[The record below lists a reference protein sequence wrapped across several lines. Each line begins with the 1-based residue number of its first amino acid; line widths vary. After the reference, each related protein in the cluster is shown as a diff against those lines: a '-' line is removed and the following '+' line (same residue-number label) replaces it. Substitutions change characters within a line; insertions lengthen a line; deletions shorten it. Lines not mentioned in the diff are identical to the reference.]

1 MTERL
6 ECKCGGTLR
15 KEKNQYIC
23 EYCDSI
29 YLISADDK
37 GELFAYQP
45 VEKKHIQTGQIAT
58 KAAAIE
64 VKDVV
69 VRQIKLDEDIE
80 GQVAQE
86 SMDLDQRSRIGL
98 IEGYLSTGDWEKVDE
113 HVNGLLLENKDCAE
127 AKWYGWMSERKAS
140 DDRQMIAKLSDFSQA
155 DSIRLDHILEYASPV
170 FAKRIVDL
178 FFDSAFANDDMC
190 YHALSAILPYARN
203 EVIYS
208 EKDFSKKVS
217 VAFERVIDN
226 TYPKAFDYLLE
237 NTLHPEDVDVFIQY
251 VIRFADHCDA
261 KTATAYYERVLAVDP
276 GNLEVHRKLIRAD
289 IQCDAPRQ
297 KTISDVERL
306 ISYSEKTDRDITAFI
321 DQLCGETKT
330 TVNKSDVMWNLLGY
344 HSAAPEGLKAQ
355 LLAYGHVLLE
365 SKLWVRARDFF
376 NLVLSFD
383 VRCGDAYWGLCLVQ
397 MEAKNEQDAISKK
410 EPIKSFSAYD
420 KALAVY
426 SAAGDTHRVSHLR
439 ELSERQKSKKKNKK
453 IALISGAVVLAAI
466 LLIFGISKIS
476 QARKYSASNVKL
488 TLVNAESVQ
497 EPVTE
502 FNIKI
507 KNDCTRYLDRIDL
520 TFCFYDSED
529 NLIVSTGLSTF
540 CNLAQDAEASWMI
553 TLHEDVVEDL
563 YWYSFEELRVTAAI
577 NKLYFLNDRH
587 EEDMGEG
594 KERVLKEA
602 QKPDNSETKVIEKKL
617 TDAFNAFDDVRASD
631 ADFETK
637 AMEFATALD
646 EIWEDVIRNK
656 NLLADMYEKA
666 ENYQEDA
673 EYEKAYYVFSLLAN
687 VGYEDSEDRA
697 YQCAMSASY

>member
-1 MTERL
+1 MTGRL
-6 ECKCGGTLR
+6 NCKCGGTLR
-15 KEKNQYIC
+15 KEGNQYIC
-23 EYCDSI
+23 ENCDSI

-45 VEKKHIQTGQIAT
+45 VEKKQILTGQMAT
-58 KAAAIE
+58 KATTIE
-64 VKDVV
+64 VKQVV

-113 HVNGLLLENKDCAE
+113 HVNGLLLGNKDCAE

-208 EKDFSKKVS
+208 EKDFSKKIS
-217 VAFERVIDN
+217 VTFDRVIDN

-251 VIRFADHCDA
+251 VIRFADRCDA

-289 IQCDAPRQ
+289 IQCDATCQ
-297 KTISDVERL
+297 KTISDIERL
-306 ISYSEKTDRDITAFI
+306 ISYSEETDRDVTAFI

-330 TVNKSDVMWNLLGY
+330 TANKSDVMWNLLGY
-344 HSAAPEGLKAQ
+344 HSAAPEGLKSQ

-365 SKLWVRARDFF
+365 SILWTRARDFF

-397 MEAKNEQDAISKK
+397 MEAKNEQDAIRKK

-426 SAAGDTHRVSHLR
+426 SAAGDTQHVSHLR
-439 ELSERQKSKKKNKK
+439 ELSEMQKGKKQQKKKM
-453 IALISGAVVLAAI
+453 LITGAVILGVALVIFIAGRISDAI
-466 LLIFGISKIS
+466 
-476 QARKYSASNVKL
+476 KYSANNIKMTLKNVE
-488 TLVNAESVQ
+488 TIQ
-497 EPVTE
+497 EPLTE
-502 FNIKI
+502 FDIQIN
-507 KNDCTRYLDRIDL
+507 NGCSEDL
-520 TFCFYDSED
+520 SGIEMTLRFYDSKKA
-529 NLIVSTGLSTF
+529 LITTTELRLSGYM
-540 CNLAQDAEASWMI
+540 ASKDSAVMTV
-553 TLHEDVVEDL
+553 TLHEDIAESL
-563 YWYSFEELRVTAAI
+563 YWYSFDELRITVAI
-577 NKLYFLNDRH
+577 NKISFNNYHR
-587 EEDMGEG
+587 EDLGNG
-594 KERVLKEA
+594 KERVLKKA
-602 QKPDNSETKVIEKKL
+602 QKPDTSKIEALEKKVS
-617 TDAFNAFDDVRASD
+617 DAFEKFDNVHLKD
-631 ADFETK
+631 ADFEAK

-646 EIWEDVIRNK
+646 AIWEDLIRNK
-656 NLLADMYEKA
+656 GLLADMYEKA
-666 ENYQEDA
+666 KSYQKNA
-673 EYEKAYYVFSLLAN
+673 EHEKAYYVFSLLAT
-687 VGYEDSEDRA
+687 VDYEDSADMA
-697 YQCAMSASY
+697 YECAIAAS

>member
-1 MTERL
+1 MKQL

-15 KEKNQYIC
+15 KEKNQYTC

-45 VEKKHIQTGQIAT
+45 VEKKQILTGQMAT
-58 KAAAIE
+58 KATTIE
-64 VKDVV
+64 VKQVL

-80 GQVAQE
+80 GQVVQE

-113 HVNGLLLENKDCAE
+113 HVNGLLLGNKDCAE
-127 AKWYGWMSERKAS
+127 AKWYGWMCERKAS
-140 DDRQMIAKLSDFSQA
+140 DDGQMLARLSDFSQA

-178 FFDSAFANDDMC
+178 FFDSALANDDMC

-217 VAFERVIDN
+217 VAFDRVIDN

-251 VIRFADHCDA
+251 VIRFADRCDA

-289 IQCDAPRQ
+289 IQCDAPCQ

-306 ISYSEKTDRDITAFI
+306 ISYSEETDRDITAFI
-321 DQLCGETKT
+321 DQLCVETKT

-410 EPIKSFSAYD
+410 ESIKSFNVYD

-439 ELSERQKSKKKNKK
+439 ELSEKQKGKKKSKK
-453 IALISGAVVLAAI
+453 IALISVAVMLAAI
-466 LLIFGISKIS
+466 LLIIGISKIS
-476 QARKYSASNVKL
+476 QARKYSANNIKL
-488 TLVNAESVQ
+488 TLVNEESVQ

-502 FNIKI
+502 FDIQIVNG
-507 KNDCTRYLDRIDL
+507 CSEDL
-520 TFCFYDSED
+520 SSIEMTMCFYDSQKVLVATTE
-529 NLIVSTGLSTF
+529 LRLTGYM
-540 CNLAQDAEASWMI
+540 ASKDSAVM
-553 TLHEDVVEDL
+553 TVDLHKDVVDAL
-563 YWYSFEELRVTAAI
+563 YWYSFDELKITVAI
-577 NKLYFLNDRH
+577 NYISFNNYHR
-587 EEDMGEG
+587 EDLGEG

-602 QKPDNSETKVIEKKL
+602 QKPDASKTKLLEKKL

-631 ADFETK
+631 ADFEIK

-656 NLLADMYEKA
+656 NFLAYMYEKA

-673 EYEKAYYVFSLLAN
+673 EYVKAYYVFSLLAN
-687 VGYEDSEDRA
+687 VRYEDSEDRA

>member
-1 MTERL
+1 MERL

-15 KEKNQYIC
+15 REGNQYIC

-45 VEKKHIQTGQIAT
+45 VEKKQIQTGQMAT
-58 KAAAIE
+58 KAATID
-64 VKDVV
+64 VKQVV
-69 VRQIKLDEDIE
+69 VRHIKLDEDIE

-86 SMDLDQRSRIGL
+86 SMDLDHRSRIGL
-98 IEGYLSTGDWEKVDE
+98 IEGYLSTNDWEKVDE
-113 HVNGLLLENKDCAE
+113 HVNGLLLDNKDCAE
-127 AKWYGWMSERKAS
+127 ARWYGWMSERRAS
-140 DDRQMIAKLSDFSQA
+140 DDGQMITKLTDFAQA
-155 DSIRLDHILEYASPV
+155 DSVRLDHILECASPV

-217 VAFERVIDN
+217 VAFDRVIDN

-251 VIRFADHCDA
+251 VIRFADRCDA

-289 IQCDAPRQ
+289 IQCDAPCQ

-306 ISYSEKTDRDITAFI
+306 ISYGEETDRDITAFI

-426 SAAGDTHRVSHLR
+426 SASGDTQQVSHLR
-439 ELSERQKSKKKNKK
+439 ELSEKQKGKKKNKK
-453 IALISGAVVLAAI
+453 IALISVAVVLAAI
-466 LLIFGISKIS
+466 LLIIGNSKIS
-476 QARKYSASNVKL
+476 QVVKYSASNIKL
-488 TLVNAESVQ
+488 SLVNEESVY

-502 FNIKI
+502 FDIQIVNG
-507 KNDCTRYLDRIDL
+507 CREDL
-520 TFCFYDSED
+520 SGMDMTLRFYDSEKM
-529 NLIVSTGLSTF
+529 LICTSTLDLTGYM
-540 CNLAQDAEASWMI
+540 ASKDESVMTI
-553 TLHEDVVEDL
+553 ELHDDIVEEL
-563 YWYSFEELRVTAAI
+563 YWYSFDELKITIAI
-577 NKLYFLNDRH
+577 NNISFNNYHR
-587 EEDMGEG
+587 EDLGEG

-602 QKPDNSETKVIEKKL
+602 QKPDPAKIAELEKKMA
-617 TDAFNAFDDVRASD
+617 DAFEKFDKVKVTD
-631 ADFETK
+631 ADFEAK
-637 AMEFATALD
+637 AMEFATSLD
-646 EIWEDVIRNK
+646 EIWDDIIRNK
-656 NLLADMYEKA
+656 TLLEDMYKKA
-666 ENYQEDA
+666 KDYQKNA
-673 EYEKAYYVFSLLAN
+673 EYEKAYYMFSLLAN
-687 VGYEDSEDRA
+687 VGYEDSEERA